1 MTFPLARCLPPR
13 MARPRGF
20 DLPPVRLGEVERLL
34 DFLLRMSGS
43 ISHSVDSIQRPVA
56 LCQQLS
62 KWSHEGSGR
71 SLSPNVAGASRQ
83 PSPPNA
89 GSRATAKWRLSGR
102 SQRRLR
108 APRKAA
114 AS

>member
-62 KWSHEGSGR
+62 KWGHEGSGR

-83 PSPPNA
+83 PSNA
-89 GSRATAKWRLSGR
+89 GSAVTLS
-102 SQRRLR
+102 RRRRQGANFREL
-108 APRKAA
+108 
-114 AS
+114 